1 MLVKVANL
9 TNKIGTRPEGLTKDE
24 VCRVIS
30 IIMSLH
36 KQIVEYRI
44 VPEERKEFG
53 TPAIYDQSHFEIIDS
68 QVESDWVVETSDT
81 YVELIPA
88 TARRIRFIR
97 RGRRDLDTKLH
108 NKKVVLYHLEN
119 TSVKQLRHLR

>member
-81 YVELIPA
+81 YVELIPKSLSYP
-88 TARRIRFIR
+88 TFL
-97 RGRRDLDTKLH
+97 GRSL
-108 NKKVVLYHLEN
+108 
-119 TSVKQLRHLR
+119 